1 MRRLMLRLDS
11 LVQRR
16 RRAVLIAWLVVVL
29 AALPLAARQA
39 DNLSGGGFTV
49 AGSDSLAVEEELR
62 ADYPDFERSPLSAV
76 LEPRPGATAA
86 DVRAARREVARAVAV
101 EPKVTLAQPAR
112 TATETG
118 LAAGRRTAAGEAN
131 RMSPAPAPV
140 GRPILIPLRTGVG
153 NDDTVDI
160 ARELGI
166 RLGVHDE
173 QTGPVALHLV
183 GYGAVWSGLSEV
195 SKRDL
200 AEAEAIGFPIVAL
213 ILLVVFGSMVAAAL
227 PLALGLVSVMVTGAL
242 IYAVSLTMDMSLFVT
257 NMASMVGIG
266 VAVDY
271 SLFVLARFREE
282 VRAGRSFDEAERIAM
297 STSGVA
303 VLFSGLTVILSLAGL
318 YLIPN
323 NAIRSMAL
331 GAILVVSVSMLASA
345 TLLPA
350 LIRWMGRR
358 AVEPGRLARSTGRLR
373 RRGSVAPG
381 QSAPPASPFWTSWT
395 GTVMRRPVLSVIAAS
410 SLLLLLAVPALSMQ
424 TGIGALSQLPEDS
437 ETVTAVRLAAEVA
450 PPGAASPVQVIVTPA
465 AGNSVADDARAEAGE
480 ASGAEAAGVIAPAAP
495 DELRRHIAADPAV
508 ADVEAPR
515 TADDGR
521 SALIVAIPR
530 HDAESD
536 QTEALV
542 RRLRAELPAV
552 AADGQRIDVGGGS
565 AALVDINEMLDSSM
579 WKLLVFVLGMSFL
592 VLLVLLRSLLLPLK
606 AVVMNVLSVGAAY
619 GVMVAVFQWGWV
631 DGFLGFESP
640 GYIDWMTPPLV
651 LAVMFG
657 LSMDYEVFLLS
668 RIKERYEATRDTNR
682 AVAEGLSSSA
692 RTITSAALIMV
703 SVFAVFVGTGV
714 SSVQQL
720 GVGNAVAIA
729 VDATIVRLVLMP
741 ATMKLFGRWN
751 WWLPQPLARLLPDV
765 SLDRRPGATPEPAL
779 AGDAPRP

>member
-1 MRRLMLRLDS
+1 MRRLMLRLDT
-11 LVQRR
+11 LVHRR
-16 RRAVLIAWLVVVL
+16 RPALLLVWLVVVI
-29 AALPLAARQA
+29 AALPLAARQS

-49 AGSDSLAVEEELR
+49 AGSDSLAVEDELR
-62 ADYPDFERSPLSAV
+62 ADYPGFERSPLSAV

-86 DVRAARREVARAVAV
+86 DMREAQRRVADAVVAEPDVRLAATAARPPSGQPAPTGAEPARAGRSAGAAAAK
-101 EPKVTLAQPAR
+101 PK
-112 TATETG
+112 
-118 LAAGRRTAAGEAN
+118 
-131 RMSPAPAPV
+131 PV
-140 GRPILIPLRTGVG
+140 LIPLRTGVG

-160 ARELGI
+160 ARDLGI
-166 RLGVHDE
+166 RLGIHE
-173 QTGPVALHLV
+173 RQTGPVALHLV
-183 GYGAVWSGLSEV
+183 GYGAVWSGLSEI
-195 SKRDL
+195 SKQDL

-213 ILLVVFGSMVAAAL
+213 ILLAVFGSLVAAAL

-242 IYAVSLTMDMSLFVT
+242 IYAISLTMDMSLFVT

-282 VRAGRSFDEAERIAM
+282 ARAGHSLDEARRIAM

-303 VLFSGLTVILSLAGL
+303 VLFSGITVILSLAGL

-331 GAILVVSVSMLASA
+331 GAILVVTVSMLASA

-350 LIRWMGRR
+350 LIRSMGRR
-358 AVEPGRLARSTGRLR
+358 AVEPGRLSRFAGRLR
-373 RRGSVAPG
+373 RRGPSGDAHGEPAPATDRSDAP
-381 QSAPPASPFWTSWT
+381 SAGRPAPAASAFWTRWT
-395 GTVMRRPVLSVIAAS
+395 GAVMRRPVLSVVAAG
-410 SLLLLLAVPALSMQ
+410 SLLLLMAVPALSLQ
-424 TGIGALSQLPEDS
+424 TGIGALSQLPDDS
-437 ETVTAVRLAAEVA
+437 ETATAVRVAAEVA
-450 PPGAASPVQVIVTPA
+450 PPGAASPVQVVVTP
-465 AGNSVADDARAEAGE
+465 VAGE
-480 ASGAEAAGVIAPAAP
+480 PGAAASPAALG
-495 DELRRHIAADPAV
+495 ELRRHIAADPAV
-508 ADVEAPR
+508 ADVDAPR
-515 TADDGR
+515 AAADGR
-521 SALIVAIPR
+521 SALIVAIP
-530 HDAESD
+530 HEDAESD

-552 AADGQRIDVGGGS
+552 AASGQRVEVGGGS
-565 AALVDINEMLDSSM
+565 AALVDINEMLDRSM

-606 AVVMNVLSVGAAY
+606 AVVMNLLSVGAAY

-631 DGFLGFESP
+631 DGVLGFESP

-668 RIKERYEATRDTNR
+668 RIKERYEATGDTTR

-741 ATMKLFGRWN
+741 AAMKLLGRWN
-751 WWLPQPLARLLPDV
+751 WWLPSPLARLLPAV
-765 SLDRRPGATPEPAL
+765 SLDRRVAPAEPAVG
-779 AGDAPRP
+779 AEASR